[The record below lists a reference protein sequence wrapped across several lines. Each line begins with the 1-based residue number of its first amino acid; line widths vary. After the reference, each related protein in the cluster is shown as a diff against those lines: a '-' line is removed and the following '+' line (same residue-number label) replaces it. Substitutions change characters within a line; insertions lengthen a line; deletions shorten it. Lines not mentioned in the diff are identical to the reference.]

1 MRIYFDSNTQKIK
14 NNYESFIVYND
25 YAILNRLSEFP
36 APLVKT
42 ETRIFTNIFNV
53 MYVVV
58 KTTFR
63 RLLTMLQSLL
73 GMSVTTQGGSG
84 RQYVTGSRRNLSK
97 YRFVLLN
104 VYRFRET

>member
-1 MRIYFDSNTQKIK
+1 MPYSGL
-14 NNYESFIVYND
+14 
-25 YAILNRLSEFP
+25 ILFYDNARLSF
-36 APLVKT
+36 LKKWVL
-42 ETRIFTNIFNV
+42 IFCFT
-53 MYVVV
+53 
-58 KTTFR
+58 
-63 RLLTMLQSLL
+63 QSRL

>member
-1 MRIYFDSNTQKIK
+1 MVQKVHICKKEYFDQLLD
-14 NNYESFIVYND
+14 FQ
-25 YAILNRLSEFP
+25 ILLLLCLHTLLLCHILLFGCC
-36 APLVKT
+36 
-42 ETRIFTNIFNV
+42 IFSIPSA
-53 MYVVV
+53 
-58 KTTFR
+58 R
-63 RLLTMLQSLL
+63 L